1 MMDMPEKFLLLA
13 ILLAFVYPV
22 VKRLLLEWAQ
32 PARLELLEIVNRIM
46 NSPEYGLEE
55 KCYVRTIADK
65 ALDWKETA
73 LIAALFPYFLV
84 LELLETRQ
92 SREIYARLS
101 KDEDFQR
108 LVDLEIRSS
117 IAANPIAAT
126 VIFIEISAVLLV
138 GLIFGTGMDFAR
150 KLFMDLLT
158 RNIRTSPAT
167 ATR

>member
-1 MMDMPEKFLLLA
+1 MMNMPEKFLLIA
-13 ILLAFVYPV
+13 VLLVFAYPV

-32 PARLELLEIVNRIM
+32 PARMELLEIVKRIM
-46 NSPEYGLEE
+46 NSPKYRPEE

-73 LIAALFPYFLV
+73 LIAALFPYFLAM
-84 LELLETRQ
+84 ELQENEQNRK
-92 SREIYARLS
+92 IYARLS

-138 GLIFGTGMDFAR
+138 GMIFGAGMDFAR